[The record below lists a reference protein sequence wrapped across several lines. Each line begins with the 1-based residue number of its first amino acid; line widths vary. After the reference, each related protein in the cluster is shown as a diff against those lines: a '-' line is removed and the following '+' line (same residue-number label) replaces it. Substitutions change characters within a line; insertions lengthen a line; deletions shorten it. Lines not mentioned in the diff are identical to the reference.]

1 MLLRFFRINDP
12 YRLLG
17 LLIILTAIGLIF
29 FLNPSGILLSELKS
43 LVLGEAIADGKLMYI
58 HVFDDTPPLASAFF
72 GLMDLV
78 FGKSL
83 LARHII
89 SLLII
94 FFQAA
99 YFSILLINNKAYA
112 ENTYV
117 PSLIFGLLCFFSFDL
132 LTFSPELLAST
143 VLLFA
148 LNHLFHEIEFKI
160 QQDEIVLKLGVYLG
174 LTTFLVFSYWVFILL
189 SIFIL
194 IGLTRAGFRKIALL
208 IFGFI
213 LPHAILI
220 TLYYFWGEVG
230 LLWNNFYSQNLTLFG
245 SLLVSVKGLFVL
257 SAIPLTYFVFSI
269 FMMNREA
276 RFTKYQS
283 QLMQV
288 MFLWLIC
295 CVLQVVVA
303 RTVTPASLILFIPP
317 LAYFISHYLLLIRRK
332 WRAELMLW
340 LFLLGIVSMNLLT
353 RANRLETV
361 DFTNLYPSS
370 QSIKN
375 PVQNKKLMVL
385 GDGLNLYRDNSLGGF
400 FLNWELSAPVFN
412 NLSTYRNVEIVASC
426 FEKDPPEVIY
436 DDNNL
441 MGNVIKYIPAIGKEY
456 KKEGNTYLR
465 ISN

>member
-29 FLNPSGILLSELKS
+29 FLNPSSILLSELKS
-43 LVLGEAIADGKLMYI
+43 IVLGEAIADGKLMYI

-72 GLMDLV
+72 GLMNLL

-89 SLLII
+89 SLLLI

-117 PSLIFGLLCFFSFDL
+117 PSLVFGLLCFFSFDL

-143 VLLFA
+143 ILLFA

-174 LTTFLVFSYWVFILL
+174 LTTFLVFSYWVFLLL

-208 IFGFI
+208 IFGFM
-213 LPHAILI
+213 LPHAVLI
-220 TLYYFWGEVG
+220 TLYFYWGEVG
-230 LLWNNFYSQNLTLFG
+230 LLWENFYFQNLTIYG
-245 SLLVSVKGLFVL
+245 ELLVNIKGLFVL

-295 CVLQVVVA
+295 CVAQVVVA
-303 RTVTPASLILFIPP
+303 RTVTPSSLILFIPP

-332 WRAELMLW
+332 WRAEMMLW
-340 LFLLGIVSMNLLT
+340 LFLLGIISMNLWS
-353 RANRLETV
+353 RAGRLEQV
-361 DFTNLYPSS
+361 DFANLYPQKLSTT
-370 QSIKN
+370 N
-375 PVQNKKLMVL
+375 PVQNKKLMIL
-385 GDGLNLYRDNSLGGF
+385 GDRLSLYRDNSLGGF

-412 NLSTYRNVEIVASC
+412 NLSTYRNVEIIASC
-426 FEKDPPEVIY
+426 FERDPPEVIY
-436 DDNNL
+436 DDNSL
-441 MGNVIKYIPAIGKEY
+441 MKKVFKYIPSIETEY
-456 KKEGNTYLR
+456 EKEGNTYRR